1 MTRPL
6 LDIMESVCSLL
17 CRREKGVGVGSMFVN
32 ELTTIAQKRREDV
45 KDQLVVKNIDTH
57 LNRSGYKLIK

>member
-6 LDIMESVCSLL
+6 LDIRESICSLL
-17 CRREKGVGVGSMFVN
+17 CRREKGVGVESMFVN
-32 ELTTIAQKRREDV
+32 ELTTIAQQRREDV
-45 KDQLVVKNIDTH
+45 KDQLAVKSLDTH